1 MSTPNLCLPQAFT
14 LPKQARVRFGAF
26 TLVELLVVTVV
37 IAILLGFLIPALSP
51 NSGRA
56 LEGDARNFAAQ
67 LENAQLMALAKRT
80 KTRVLIAATNDWG
93 PDASWRAYLLASYD
107 GTSGNWLQQGKLN
120 RLSQTTTFDS
130 TTGIVAAR
138 STASTPVVRAPN
150 VTPTPT
156 PASFTGAYVEFLP
169 NGSTNLDPSA
179 TPELIAI
186 QDGFV
191 PTAASSPTPVRK
203 NPALRSELTIDPLTG
218 NAVLK

>member
-1 MSTPNLCLPQAFT
+1 M
-14 LPKQARVRFGAF
+14 RFSAF
-26 TLVELLVVTVV
+26 TLVELLVVTAV

-93 PDASWRAYLLASYD
+93 PDASWRAYLLARYD

-130 TTGIVAAR
+130 TTG
-138 STASTPVVRAPN
+138 N
-150 VTPTPT
+150 CC
-156 PASFTGAYVEFLP
+156 GAQHSLYS
-169 NGSTNLDPSA
+169 GR
-179 TPELIAI
+179 
-186 QDGFV
+186 QDAKRHSDSKAGQFHRCLCGILAQRV
-191 PTAASSPTPVRK
+191 HQP
-203 NPALRSELTIDPLTG
+203 RSECYAGIDSDSGWLCTHRRLLTHAGSKKPSFAFGTDDRSADRKRRSKMNRLDHT
-218 NAVLK
+218 KSE

>member
-1 MSTPNLCLPQAFT
+1 MSPLTSVHPGFHVAKAGTSALRRLY
-14 LPKQARVRFGAF
+14 VGG
-26 TLVELLVVTVV
+26 TV
-37 IAILLGFLIPALSP
+37 GGNRRDCHSSRFLIPASP
-51 NSGRA
+51 SSGRA

-80 KTRVLIAATNDWG
+80 KTRALIAATNDWG
-93 PDASWRAYLLASYD
+93 PMELASISSRGYD

-138 STASTPVVRAPN
+138 STASTPVVRTPN

-156 PASFTGAYVEFLP
+156 PASFTGAYVEFLS

-191 PTAASSPTPVRK
+191 PIAAASPTPVRK
-203 NPALRSELTIDPLTG
+203 NQALRSELTIDPLTETPF
-218 NAVLK
+218 